1 MGLVGT
7 VTAYAKEQ
15 TVRVAFFPMEGYHI
29 IEEDGSFGGM
39 DVEYLEM
46 ISEYTDWN
54 IEYVIC
60 ESWNDALQKLSD
72 KEVDL
77 VGSAQYS
84 SAREEVYDYADLSS
98 GYTYGVIA
106 TNADSTIAY
115 EDFEAMQN
123 ITFGVVKNYVRY
135 NEFIQY
141 LNANNITEPQ
151 ILEYETTEDLQA
163 ALDAG
168 EVDAFVHTFM
178 EIPFPS

>member
-60 ESWNDALQKLSD
+60 ESWDDALLKLEK
-72 KEVDL
+72 KEVDFVSFPL
-77 VGSAQYS
+77 RKRVFN
-84 SAREEVYDYADLSS
+84 RC
-98 GYTYGVIA
+98 
-106 TNADSTIAY
+106 
-115 EDFEAMQN
+115 F
-123 ITFGVVKNYVRY
+123 
-135 NEFIQY
+135 
-141 LNANNITEPQ
+141 
-151 ILEYETTEDLQA
+151 
-163 ALDAG
+163 ALDD
-168 EVDAFVHTFM
+168 EFV
-178 EIPFPS
+178 